1 MANPID
7 IGLRIV
13 QALDSIG
20 IKAGSFLGKA
30 SNVKKAMFGGK
41 STMFKP
47 NAIQSIRGEGGDFGT
62 ALKLIEEEAQYI
74 VNATDAEKM
83 AFLNNLNDYKDLG
96 GPLKK
101 DIVASKQFE
110 EGLGSLKG
118 EIEDLQSSTSDLL
131 TTAKS
136 MKADAEK
143 GLKSAEEDL
152 KVFLETGGNPL
163 KKEEKNFLVVACTR
177 KVRLELELDNF
188 YKTN

>member
-1 MANPID
+1 MANPVD

-13 QALDSIG
+13 QALDGIG

-96 GPLKK
+96 ALVDFSCSCFLRVVIKMNGFLCRGT
-101 DIVASKQFE
+101 S
-110 EGLGSLKG
+110 SLV
-118 EIEDLQSSTSDLL
+118 LALSSLCPATLL
-131 TTAKS
+131 LRNRNHNRNS
-136 MKADAEK
+136 
-143 GLKSAEEDL
+143 S
-152 KVFLETGGNPL
+152 
-163 KKEEKNFLVVACTR
+163 
-177 KVRLELELDNF
+177 
-188 YKTN
+188 

>member
-1 MANPID
+1 MANPVD
-7 IGLRIV
+7 LGLRIV
-13 QALDSIG
+13 QALDGIG

-30 SNVKKAMFGGK
+30 SNVKKAMFGKK

-101 DIVASKQFE
+101 DIVASKEFE
-110 EGLGSLKG
+110 QGIGSLKDD
-118 EIEDLQSSTSDLL
+118 IESLQS
-131 TTAKS
+131 TAKT
-136 MKADAEK
+136 MKMK
-143 GLKSAEEDL
+143 YNNLG
-152 KVFLETGGNPL
+152 
-163 KKEEKNFLVVACTR
+163 KESIIKYGKPCRYWT
-177 KVRLELELDNF
+177 
-188 YKTN
+188 